1 MDFNF
6 DENLLTDIVNICKSY
21 GFDISNEIVINK
33 YSEPHR
39 YWHVLDHLFDIVKE
53 IKNLFQKNEINKKEY
68 EILVIS
74 TIFHDIVYDTKSHFN
89 EENSVEFM
97 MSTFNPKMVEI
108 NININDDIKKITNI
122 ILGTKS
128 HKSKNKL
135 EKIFNDLDTSVL
147 DSSFVDLL
155 RWENK
160 IYKEFKWVGWDVYK
174 KKRIEILSELMKDH
188 PNNILNIQ
196 NLISF
201 INNKLPKIGVCYYE
215 IDKLPNIEDYIE
227 YNKKIHKLFDN
238 IIILIIYKIFDK
250 NKLKEYSN
258 NRKENQEFFSL
269 HEDLISKWYN
279 NYIYDHGY
287 ITIVKEHKYMNLY
300 NEKINNF
307 FIDNNIRVIYI

>member
-1 MDFNF
+1 MNFNF
-6 DENLLTDIVNICKSY
+6 DENLLTDIVNISKSH
-21 GFDISNEIVINK
+21 GFNISNDIVINK
-33 YSEPHR
+33 YSENHR
-39 YWHVLDHLFDIVKE
+39 YWHVLDHLFDIVKG
-53 IKNLFQKNEINKKEY
+53 IKLLFNKNEIDEKEY
-68 EILVIS
+68 EILIIS
-74 TIFHDIVYDTKSHFN
+74 AVFHDIIYDTKSNFN
-89 EENSVEFM
+89 EEKSVEFM
-97 MSTFNPKMVEI
+97 MSTFDDKMIEVGSEI
-108 NININDDIKKITNI
+108 KNDIKKIKDI
-122 ILGTKS
+122 ILGTKT
-128 HKSKNKL
+128 HDSKDRL
-135 EKIFNDLDTSVL
+135 LKIFNKLDTSIL
-147 DSSFVDLL
+147 DSSFIDLL
-155 RWENK
+155 KWENK
-160 IYKEFKWVGWDVYK
+160 IYKEFKWVGWNVYK
-174 KKRIEILSELMKDH
+174 EKRIEILLELMKDH
-188 PNNILNIQ
+188 PDNMLNIQ

-201 INNKLPKIGVCYYE
+201 ISNKSQRIGICYYE